1 MFNFF
6 GDFSNLNVSFL
17 FSLNCNNLNEL
28 QLKRCI
34 IYLSAQ
40 AHLFDYDILFRVF
53 YEMNRVE
60 EARLL
65 WTKMAA
71 TLAPRSP

>member
-1 MFNFF
+1 MSNFF
-6 GDFSNLNVSFL
+6 ADFSNLNVSFL
-17 FSLNCNNLNEL
+17 FSLNFNNLNEL
-28 QLKRCI
+28 QLKCCI
-34 IYLSAQ
+34 IYLSTQ
-40 AHLFDYDILFRVF
+40 APLFYYDILFRVF

-71 TLAPRSP
+71 ALAPRSP